1 MHGTGSYLFF
11 YLQGILIFNINITVN
26 RITNWNFYICFIF
39 SIKRCVSI
47 NSEFSSS
54 VCLDTIILLPYT
66 TIGLDSRCT
75 RKVFCFVFFFLKETS
90 KTYELTVKQT
100 NKILILF
107 SIIRALN
114 KMRLCSKGDY

>member
-107 SIIRALN
+107 SIIN

>member
-1 MHGTGSYLFF
+1 MGTGSYLFF

>member
-1 MHGTGSYLFF
+1 MGTGSYLFF

-107 SIIRALN
+107 STIRALN

>member
-1 MHGTGSYLFF
+1 MGTGSYLFF

-75 RKVFCFVFFFLKETS
+75 RKVFCFVFFSLKETS

-107 SIIRALN
+107 SIIN

>member
-1 MHGTGSYLFF
+1 MGTGSYLFF

-47 NSEFSSS
+47 NSEFI
-54 VCLDTIILLPYT
+54 VPVFAWTQLFYYHT